1 MIWIESRRLLFVHN
15 PKCAGTSIRTALLNQ
30 FPEAEVAWGRRYDVI
45 TDDIKDMAH
54 LTPREAALHFGLQ
67 KPFRSFGF
75 IRDPYARFMSSYY
88 HFKHWNPNHE
98 SLTPEELA
106 FDLLDEARIRSDWK
120 FIHFAPQYR
129 FFYEGTRRQVQK
141 VFRFED
147 MPSAWAEAQRA
158 FAIDEGLTIENR
170 LSSRFFEPMSEA
182 LIARINFLYARD
194 FALFDYTPRPVKKQ
208 KRTEKGGRDYYGYF
222 ARLWPERRGLDI
234 SDAAEA
240 EF

>member
-15 PKCAGTSIRTALLNQ
+15 PKCAGTSIHTALLKQ
-30 FPEAEVAWGRRYDVI
+30 FPDAAVSWGRRYDVLD
-45 TDDIKDMAH
+45 DDIKDMAH
-54 LTPREAALHFGLQ
+54 LTPREAVLQFGLQ

-88 HFKHWNPNHE
+88 HFKHWNPAHG

-106 FDLLDEARIRSDWK
+106 FDILDEARIRSDWK

-129 FFYEGTRRQVQK
+129 FFLEGKRCVVDHIWKYEELPG
-141 VFRFED
+141 
-147 MPSAWAEAQRA
+147 AWQEAKRE
-158 FAIDEGLTIENR
+158 FSIDADLTVENQLALR
-170 LSSRFFEPMSEA
+170 YREPMSDR

-194 FALFDYTPRPVKKQ
+194 FALFGFAP
-208 KRTEKGGRDYYGYF
+208 KRAKRQGAKGRDFYGYF
-222 ARLWPERRGLDI
+222 AKLWPERRGLDI
-234 SDAAEA
+234 SDAAES